1 MPREGFPAR
10 GLHLTPIPGQFV
22 SGLTNLSHLA
32 IDTPASTRN
41 RIRMNAP
48 VPHRIPSTLPIPL
61 RAVLLPLLLMPA
73 LAAAA
78 CGGASSDPVTP
89 PIDPPAGDTA
99 IAIPA
104 QGTAST
110 FDVATWNIEWFGD
123 QGNGPQDEDFQLNR
137 VRDVIRGA
145 DLELWGVQEVTGVA
159 HFSRLIDSLP
169 GYAGL
174 LANDPSVDL
183 GPAFYSDFGGNEQK
197 VGLVYRED
205 AVQVQAARIILTDFD
220 YEFAGRP
227 PLAVDV
233 VISAGSGPV
242 EATVIVLHAKAS
254 TDATSWER
262 RQAASQALE
271 AWLDL
276 ERPDTPV
283 WVIGDFNDDLDQSIS
298 TGRSSPYANLDN
310 GDDAWSFVTRA
321 LTDAGESS
329 TTGYDDMIDHQLVSD
344 EVLAWY
350 VAGSADAFEADQF
363 IVGYANNTSDH
374 YPVIA
379 HYLLP

>member
-1 MPREGFPAR
+1 MIASAITRMSPRR
-10 GLHLTPIPGQFV
+10 
-22 SGLTNLSHLA
+22 
-32 IDTPASTRN
+32 STS
-41 RIRMNAP
+41 IRRQWLVA
-48 VPHRIPSTLPIPL
+48 
-61 RAVLLPLLLMPA
+61 LLPFV
-73 LAAAA
+73 AAA
-78 CGGASSDPVTP
+78 CGGGGDSSDPVTP
-89 PIDPPAGDTA
+89 PVDPPAGDTA

-104 QGTAST
+104 QGTATT

-123 QGNGPQDEDFQLNR
+123 PGNGPQDDDRQLNR

-159 HFSRLIDSLP
+159 HFSRLLDSLP
-169 GYAGL
+169 GYDGL
-174 LANDPSVDL
+174 LANDPSVEL

-205 AVQVQAARIILTDFD
+205 AVEVRAARIILTDFD

-227 PLAVDV
+227 PLAVDITV
-233 VISAGSGPV
+233 TSGTGTGTGNV

-262 RQAASQALE
+262 RLAASQALE
-271 AWLDL
+271 SWLAA
-276 ERPDTPV
+276 ERADTPV
-283 WVIGDFNDDLDQSIS
+283 WVIGDFNDDLDQSIAS
-298 TGRSSPYANLDN
+298 GRASPYANLDD

-350 VAGSADAFEADQF
+350 VAGSADAFKADQF
-363 IVGYANNTSDH
+363 IDGYANNTSDH

-379 HYLLP
+379 HYRLP